1 MTGRAGESAPAATG
15 GAEATGSLA
24 DELFDLIC
32 YLVVSARNCVE
43 ETKLYGPLRLAEAAS
58 RIIALMA
65 QRGMSTEFLC
75 SLRERIESSKYTVMT
90 DVPAF
95 VRMLDDAAAAVGAE
109 LARRD

>member
-1 MTGRAGESAPAATG
+1 MTRSPGGCVPGGTGGGEPAAG
-15 GAEATGSLA
+15 LA

-43 ETKLYGPLRLAEAAS
+43 EPKLYGPLRLAEAAS
-58 RIIALMA
+58 RIVEIMA
-65 QRGMSTEFLC
+65 ARGMATDFLR
-75 SLRERIESSKYTVMT
+75 SLRERIESSKYAVMT